1 MGYHY
6 SASWHNKT
14 SSLPSSSSPS
24 LISTILPGREHS
36 LRNGMVP
43 FQQEVLCWILEKP
56 RSLGIVVV
64 PAWSLRLPV
73 KLPNREDYTEACWL
87 VGTVRWSNHGW
98 GRCSAEGSS
107 KGLCLS
113 YLAVLGRLGKVK
125 LVLLRSFVVER
136 RRREMIHS
144 ADFHPT
150 SSWKKPVYCL
160 CVCDDVSVFVCW
172 MSVFH
177 FHSIHSEWKDAL
189 GVEGFA
195 INFLPVVANI
205 VWQVTK
211 EVGEECFCVYWSIK
225 LIWKNG

>member
-1 MGYHY
+1 MVGIYESANKGKPMGYHY

-14 SSLPSSSSPS
+14 WSLPSSSSSPS
-24 LISTILPGREHS
+24 LISTFLPSRWEHS

-150 SSWKKPVYCL
+150 SSWKKPVYSVCVMMWVCL
-160 CVCDDVSVFVCW
+160 YAECRFSISTASIQSGKMLSVL
-172 MSVFH
+172 
-177 FHSIHSEWKDAL
+177 KAL
-189 GVEGFA
+189 
-195 INFLPVVANI
+195 
-205 VWQVTK
+205 Q
-211 EVGEECFCVYWSIK
+211 
-225 LIWKNG
+225 